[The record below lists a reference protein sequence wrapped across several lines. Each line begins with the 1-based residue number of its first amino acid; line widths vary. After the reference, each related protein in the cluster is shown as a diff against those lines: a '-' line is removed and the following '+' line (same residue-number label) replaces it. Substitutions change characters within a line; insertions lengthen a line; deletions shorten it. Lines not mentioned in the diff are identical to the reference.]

1 MSKQCAI
8 FFYEGYVGVAPTII
22 NLSKVMQR
30 QGYVVTIYATE
41 NDYAQPGKIGE
52 NVKIIYF
59 CKDFK
64 SVRFL
69 NRTRLKPLVPLVKLS
84 IFLFQVLTHQLR
96 NQQLQS
102 LKNNINIGVDIYGN
116 VTAMLCL
123 YFLRQK
129 FLFLSLELWKPVGIL
144 SKMANLAYRKAV
156 GVITQS
162 EGRVENL
169 SSYYEYQHP
178 QPFYLPNSSFA
189 TEDETLAKN
198 VGNFFR
204 EKFNLNRQEFPYLIV
219 QAGMINDAVLAKT
232 IAEVFNHIDDGYAL
246 IFHERKERKEE
257 EPYIQSLRKLNSKNL
272 FLSLQPVPYEE
283 VDRVYAAATIG
294 LAFYANLG
302 NDYAL
307 ISMASGKLAEYL
319 KHGKPVLVS
328 NLPSLCKLVDEY
340 QFGIVIN
347 NPSDSEEIKTA
358 IQQILSDFDTYSK
371 NAKACFA
378 TEFDFGKKM
387 EPILL
392 FMEDL

>member
-22 NLSKVMQR
+22 NLSKVMQS

-41 NDYAQPGKIGE
+41 NDYAQPGKIGK
-52 NVKIIYF
+52 NVEIIYF
-59 CKDFK
+59 RKDFK
-64 SVRFL
+64 LVRFL

-96 NQQLQS
+96 NQPLQN

-123 YFLRQK
+123 SFLRQK

-144 SKMANLAYRKAV
+144 SKMANLAYRKAM

-162 EGRVENL
+162 EDRFQNL
-169 SSYYEYQHP
+169 SGYYGYQHP

-189 TEDETLAKN
+189 AEDEILAKN
-198 VGNFFR
+198 AGNYFR
-204 EKFNLNRQEFPYLIV
+204 EKFNLNTQAFPYLIL

-232 IAEVFNHIDDGYAL
+232 LAEAFNHIDEGYAL
-246 IFHERKERKEE
+246 IFHERKARKEE
-257 EPYIQSLRKLNSKNL
+257 ESYIQSLRKLNSKNL
-272 FLSLQPVPYEE
+272 FLSLQPLPYEQ
-283 VDRVYAAATIG
+283 VDRIYTAATIG

-302 NDYAL
+302 NDYTS

-328 NLPSLCKLVDEY
+328 NLPSLCKLVDKY
-340 QFGIVIN
+340 QFGIVID

-387 EPILL
+387 EPMLL
-392 FMEDL
+392 FMKDL

>member
-1 MSKQCAI
+1 MSKQCGI

-52 NVKIIYF
+52 NIKIIYF

-64 SVRFL
+64 IVRFL

-84 IFLFQVLTHQLR
+84 IFFFQVLTHQLR
-96 NQQLQS
+96 NQQLPS
-102 LKNNINIGVDIYGN
+102 LKNNINIGIDIYGN
-116 VTAMLCL
+116 AIAMLCL
-123 YFLRQK
+123 FFFKQK
-129 FLFLSLELWKPVGIL
+129 FLFLSLELWKPTGIL
-144 SKMANLAYRKAV
+144 SKMANIAYRKAA

-162 EGRVENL
+162 QDRFENL
-169 SSYYEYQHP
+169 SSYYGYQHP

-189 TEDETLAKN
+189 AENEILAKN
-198 VGNFFR
+198 AGNYFR
-204 EKFNLNRQEFPYLIV
+204 EKFNLNRQEFPYLIL

-232 IAEVFNHIDDGYAL
+232 IAEAFNHIDDGYAL

-257 EPYIQSLRKLNSKNL
+257 ESYIQSLRNLNSKNL
-272 FLSLQPVPYEE
+272 FLSLQPVPYEQ
-283 VDRVYAAATIG
+283 VDRIYTAATIG

-302 NDYAL
+302 NDYTS

-319 KHGKPVLVS
+319 KHGKPVLLS

-347 NPSDSEEIKTA
+347 NPSDSEEIKMA
-358 IQQILSDFDTYSK
+358 IQQILSGFDTYSK

-378 TEFDFGKKM
+378 TEFDFAKKM

-392 FMEDL
+392 FIEDL